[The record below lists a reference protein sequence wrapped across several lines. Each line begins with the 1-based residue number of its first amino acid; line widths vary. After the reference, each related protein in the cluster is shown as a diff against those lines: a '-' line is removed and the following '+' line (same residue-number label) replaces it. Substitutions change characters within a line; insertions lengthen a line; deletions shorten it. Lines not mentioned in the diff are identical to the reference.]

1 MKSLVLLRLLIAE
14 SGLDPS
20 GIYGMLLHY
29 ALTFVL
35 VVGAIVIFIE
45 LWRKGKL
52 DMDESPKIQMM
63 QVDEQLQEEEKDV
76 RK

>member
-1 MKSLVLLRLLIAE
+1 MMLYSLA
-14 SGLDPS
+14 LDPS

-29 ALTFVL
+29 AMTVVL
-35 VVGAIVIFIE
+35 VGGAIVIFIQ
-45 LWRKGKL
+45 LWRKGRL

-63 QVDEQLQEEEKDV
+63 QTDEKTPLEEESDD